1 MRRHAGEVP
10 GEEIPLVLS
19 PGHDPKEPGGARGE
33 TPGELRPR
41 DMGSEAPAD
50 PRPDGQVEDQGGPPE
65 GKKGQQNEGD
75 RADSSGREGAQAA
88 PGDRGGGG
96 EQEQV
101 VREPDAPEE
110 RGEGE
115 PTDVAPPLEASD
127 GPEDR
132 AEEGH
137 VQRVDLGKDALAP
150 SA

>member
-10 GEEIPLVLS
+10 GEEIPLVLR
-19 PGHDPKEPGGARGE
+19 PRHDPKEPGGARGE
-33 TPGELRPR
+33 TPGELRPP

-50 PRPDGQVEDQGGPPE
+50 PGPDGQVEDQGGPPD

-101 VREPDAPEE
+101 VRGADAAEE
-110 RGEGE
+110 RGEGG
-115 PTDVAPPLEASD
+115 AP
-127 GPEDR
+127 
-132 AEEGH
+132 
-137 VQRVDLGKDALAP
+137 DAAP
-150 SA
+150 RRDAGAG